1 MAKIA
6 LFFVVMLASSQFA
19 QPFYLPGVAPRRF
32 VHGEEHIIKV
42 NTMTSPMNPLRF
54 DYFSVKNAFCMP
66 EGGVEEQRENLGE
79 VLAGERSEL
88 SVYKIQANVTQQ
100 CILACKKSWSA
111 ETVNRIIELSKD
123 EYRVNMRLDNL
134 PVAEFTDYPEH
145 QIVQLGFPISEA
157 AEIFDAKTKSDDTSD
172 DVKPAIVHLLF
183 NHLKFVISYHSVSS
197 DNVLHPSVE
206 EAGILIVGFAVIPAS
221 IHHEMMT
228 TEDPCGHDTAAEPI
242 YLIEGTAQDNIGFTY
257 DVEWKVSD
265 TKWASRWDVYLT
277 MHEKEQVEVHWFSIF
292 NAFII
297 VFFLSS
303 MIAMIMIRILRK
315 DLYQY
320 NELSQSDDAQEE
332 AREDTGWKLVYAD
345 VFRTPVNATLLA
357 VLSGS
362 GLQILLMLLI
372 TLFFSVLGL
381 LSPSNRG
388 SLMTC
393 VVIAWIIMGFPAGY
407 VAAVFCK
414 LFKASDRWRN
424 TLFTATFV
432 PGVVFTVFFVLNFF
446 IWGEK
451 SAGAVPFT
459 TMFAILMLWFGISLP
474 LVFCGSFAGF
484 KGESI
489 SIPCRIN
496 AIPRA
501 IPEQNWLSGSHVT
514 ILIGGILPFGAV
526 FVELYFIVSSIW
538 LHQFYYVFGF
548 LALVVI
554 ILVVTC
560 AEISIVLCYFQ
571 LCNEHYHWWWRS
583 FLVSG
588 SSAVSVCPAAFTF
601 RCMLNFFE
609 SHFSAPQLCI
619 FVRCSLLHEERALIA
634 LHRRPV
640 VLRLHGH
647 CVVPLL
653 CPYRCPPSSATS

>member
-1 MAKIA
+1 MAKPVLFA
-6 LFFVVMLASSQFA
+6 LLACLHLA
-19 QPFYLPGVAPRRF
+19 HAFYLPGVAPRKF
-32 VHGEEHIIKV
+32 SPGEEHFIKV

-54 DYFSVKNAFCMP
+54 DYFSIQDGFCTP
-66 EGGVEEQRENLGE
+66 AGGVEEQRENLGE
-79 VLAGERSEL
+79 VLTGERSEA
-88 SVYKIQANVTQQ
+88 SVYKIKANVTQH
-100 CILACKKSWSA
+100 CVLACKRSWTS
-111 ETVNRIIELSKD
+111 ETVNRIIDLSRD

-145 QIVQLGFPISEA
+145 AVVQLGFPIAES
-157 AEIFDAKTKSDDTSD
+157 AEIADQEKETKTEDGSDEIIAKAA
-172 DVKPAIVHLLF
+172 VVHLLH
-183 NHLKFVISYHSVSS
+183 NHLKFIISYHSVTA
-197 DNVLHPSVE
+197 DNIMHPSVE
-206 EAGILIVGFAVIPAS
+206 ETGILIVGFAVVPSS
-221 IHHEMMT
+221 IHHDMNSDD
-228 TEDPCGHDTAAEPI
+228 DPCGRDSTAEPI
-242 YLIEGTAQDNIGFTY
+242 YLVEDVGVDSIGFTY

-320 NELSQSDDAQEE
+320 NELAQSEEAQEE
-332 AREDTGWKLVYAD
+332 AREETGWKLVYAD

-357 VLSGS
+357 VLAGS
-362 GLQILLMLLI
+362 GLQILLMLLL

-393 VVIAWIIMGFPAGY
+393 VVIGWIIMGFPAGY
-407 VAAVFCK
+407 LAAVFCK

-424 TLFTATFV
+424 TLYTATFV

-459 TMFAILMLWFGISLP
+459 TMFALLLLWFGVSLP
-474 LVFCGSFAGF
+474 LVFCGSFVGF
-484 KGESI
+484 KGEPI
-489 SIPCRIN
+489 SLPCRIN

-583 FLVSG
+583 FFVSG
-588 SSAVSVCPAAFTF
+588 SSA
-601 RCMLNFFE
+601 L
-609 SHFSAPQLCI
+609 
-619 FVRCSLLHEERALIA
+619 
-634 LHRRPV
+634 
-640 VLRLHGH
+640 
-647 CVVPLL
+647 
-653 CPYRCPPSSATS
+653 

>member
-1 MAKIA
+1 MSKIA
-6 LFFVVMLASSQFA
+6 RVTLLALMCLHLA
-19 QPFYLPGVAPRRF
+19 HAFYLPGVAPRRF
-32 VHGEEHIIKV
+32 LPGEQHFIKV

-54 DYFSVKNAFCMP
+54 DYFSVKDAFCMP

-79 VLAGERSEL
+79 VLTGERSEV
-88 SVYKIQANVTQQ
+88 SVYKIKANVTQN
-100 CILACKKSWSA
+100 CVLACKKSWSA

-145 QIVQLGFPISEA
+145 AIVQLGFPLAENAETMDSKTRNAEGSE
-157 AEIFDAKTKSDDTSD
+157 ETKAS
-172 DVKPAIVHLLF
+172 IVHLLF
-183 NHLKFVISYHSVSS
+183 NHLKFIISYHSVSA
-197 DNVLHPSVE
+197 DNILHSSVE
-206 EAGILIVGFAVIPAS
+206 ETGILIVGFAVIPSS
-221 IHHEMMT
+221 IHHEMMSDD
-228 TEDPCGHDTAAEPI
+228 DPCGRDGSAEPI
-242 YLIEGTAQDNIGFTY
+242 YLLEDAGVDNIGFTY

-277 MHEKEQVEVHWFSIF
+277 MHEKQQVEVHWFSIF

-320 NELSQSDDAQEE
+320 NELQQSEEAQEE
-332 AREDTGWKLVYAD
+332 AREETGWKLVHAD
-345 VFRTPVNATLLA
+345 VFRTPANATLLA
-357 VLSGS
+357 VLAGS

-424 TLFTATFV
+424 TIFTATLV

-459 TMFAILMLWFGISLP
+459 TMFAILLLWFGVSLP
-474 LVFCGSFAGF
+474 LVFCGSFVGF
-484 KGESI
+484 KGEPLSL
-489 SIPCRIN
+489 PCRIN

-501 IPEQNWLSGSHVT
+501 IPDQNWLSGSHAT

-548 LALVVI
+548 LALVVLILI
-554 ILVVTC
+554 ITC

-583 FLVSG
+583 FFVSG
-588 SSAVSVCPAAFTF
+588 SSALFVTSSLPCLHSVCFGFSGISSFISGMCFFMVFT
-601 RCMLNFFE
+601 
-609 SHFSAPQLCI
+609 
-619 FVRCSLLHEERALIA
+619 
-634 LHRRPV
+634 
-640 VLRLHGH
+640 
-647 CVVPLL
+647 
-653 CPYRCPPSSATS
+653 TT